1 MMAWLRQH
9 KTLVLTIVLASIA
22 LWYATRYR
30 TYAKL
35 EPKMKLSRQTKQ
47 TCLGRVIFTLPVEFN
62 YRTLSQNKGYTT
74 NADIPQLSLLPT
86 TFKFGLT
93 KDWKK
98 AEVGIVSLNA
108 NLTSFTQ
115 TVQAQVAALKMV
127 INDEDKVPM
136 LIEFIKV
143 TPSNYVIKRYSGTR
157 STGWYATDLHLLRG
171 KTHLIVTSDS
181 LKAVDENFD
190 ILQNIMGN
198 TTTIDFNRPIG
209 PGFCLGDALINSN
222 HDYEISDDEY
232 AVIGLGRLNLKV
244 RQTNTQDQATGTL
257 LQRVDNQRREFAPA
271 FEGIQFKGLRRGTT
285 NMAGLP
291 AEELLLYLSTE
302 KQRTMFYRVETTPGE
317 TPTLQRPV
325 LIVHMSDTVEL
336 LDSARR
342 PIKELAPSL
351 SEEDALWAFDTIKNS
366 MRLR

>member
-232 AVIGLGRLNLKV
+232 AVVGLGGLNLTV
-244 RQTNTQDQATGTL
+244 SQTNTESQAEGTL
-257 LQRVDNQRREFAPA
+257 LERVDSRRHEFAPLY
-271 FEGIQFKGLRRGTT
+271 KGVQEKVLRRGSTT
-285 NMAGLP
+285 MAGMQ
-291 AEELLLYLSTE
+291 AEEILDYASTE
-302 KQRTMFYRVETTPGE
+302 KERYMSFTVETSPGKS
-317 TPTLQRPV
+317 PTFQRPIISV
-325 LIVHMSDTVEL
+325 SIDHSVYT
-336 LDSARR
+336 LDSSGRR
-342 PIKELAPSL
+342 ISEIAPSL